1 MAENIQLRVIT
12 PHELVVD
19 EQVDEVVGPGTLGEF
34 GILPGHVPFIS
45 TLFPG
50 FLKYKVGSE
59 QKSLIVHGGLAEVRE
74 DTVRILTDG
83 AEQPGEADQAE
94 AKKEIDQIEQELK
107 DHTGS
112 PKKQQELN
120 FRLKLAQARASADKT

>member
-50 FLKYKVGSE
+50 FLKYKIGQE
-59 QKSLIVHGGLAEVRE
+59 QKSLIIHGGLAEVRE
-74 DTVRILTDG
+74 DTVRILTDN
-83 AEQPGEADQAE
+83 AEQLGEADQTE
-94 AKKEIDQIEQELK
+94 AKKEIEQIEQELK
-107 DHTGS
+107 DRADS
-112 PKKQQELN
+112 PKKQSELN
-120 FRLKLAQARASADKT
+120 FRLKLAQARASAAKI